1 MSKSVSTSKST
12 TDIDWQEYARFAE
25 LLTAAAGREILP
37 YFRTRPGM
45 DNKLESGFDP
55 VTAADRGAE
64 RAMRGLIESTF
75 PDHGIVG
82 EEYGDRPARSP
93 FTWILDPVDG
103 TRSFVCGMTSWAT
116 LVGLTYEDRPMVGVM
131 HQPYIGETF
140 VGTPGASFLNH
151 AGRSTRLKAS
161 STASLPEAI
170 ATTTAPHLY
179 RSEPQQRFLAALN
192 SAVRFMRYDGDS
204 YFFCMLA
211 AGQIDVAVDAGL
223 QSYDIAALIPI
234 IEGAGGIIATWDGG
248 TAVRGGDILAAANR
262 DLFDQASALLAES

>member
-1 MSKSVSTSKST
+1 MT
-12 TDIDWQEYARFAE
+12 TADIDWQEYARFAE
-25 LLTAAAGREILP
+25 VLAAAAAREILP

-45 DNKLESGFDP
+45 DNKLASGFDP

-64 RAMRGLIESTF
+64 RAMRALIEATF

-82 EEYGDRPARSP
+82 EEYGGRPARSP

-116 LVGLTYEDRPMVGVM
+116 LVGLTHDGQPMVGVM
-131 HQPYIGETF
+131 HQPYVGETF
-140 VGTPGASFLNH
+140 VGSPDGSMLKHSGN
-151 AGRSTRLKAS
+151 STRLVAS
-161 STASLPEAI
+161 STARLPEAI

-179 RSEPQQRFLAALN
+179 RSERQQRFLAALR

-211 AGQIDVAVDAGL
+211 AGQIDLALDAGL
-223 QSYDIAALIPI
+223 EAYDIAALIPI
-234 IEGAGGIIATWDGG
+234 IEGAGGVVATWDGG
-248 TAVRGGDILAAANR
+248 PAVHGGDILAAANR
-262 DLFDQASALLAES
+262 DLFDQASALLADI